1 MTGNSL
7 LCFSKQPLDIEMDNY
22 SGLRNRSLKIDLFRL
37 SSLLHSGS
45 SGHPLN
51 FWMTRAPRE
60 IRDTHRIG
68 CGLSPLAID
77 GCPSFVILD

>member
-51 FWMTRAPRE
+51 FWMTRAPE
-60 IRDTHRIG
+60 KFGTPIE
-68 CGLSPLAID
+68 LAAACRLWQSM
-77 GCPSFVILD
+77 GVPAS